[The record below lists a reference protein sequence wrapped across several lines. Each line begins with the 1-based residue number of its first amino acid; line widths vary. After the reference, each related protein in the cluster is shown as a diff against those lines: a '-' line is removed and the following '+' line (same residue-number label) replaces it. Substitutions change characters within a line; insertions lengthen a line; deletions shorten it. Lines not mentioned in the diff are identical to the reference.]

1 MFTSCC
7 SLLRQKHRYLSRL
20 SLLCVISWLGLFTD
34 TTPVSA
40 IGFGLDAP
48 PSVEQLLKTP
58 VQKPQVK
65 ANQPSERSL
74 TVPGLWW
81 ANQQFGDKMLTNWF
95 AYRRPQDRS
104 SQVRAIVRPDLW
116 SRYTY
121 LERYAFLKRFGAT
134 TSAAGY
140 HLLVLDRQNYL
151 LGSYTCDFP
160 NDVKPA
166 PLNPW
171 ERRSARLTTPAIK
184 APCSVWISP
193 VYGTEFF

>member
-1 MFTSCC
+1 MLLNRYPHAANYKSPSF
-7 SLLRQKHRYLSRL
+7 SLLIAGLVLGCLTKPSY
-20 SLLCVISWLGLFTD
+20 SLPPD
-34 TTPVSA
+34 
-40 IGFGLDAP
+40 FGLKAP
-48 PSVEQLLKTP
+48 TVVEQLLQIP

-65 ANQPSERSL
+65 DSKPSKISL

-81 ANQQFGDKMLTNWF
+81 ANQQFGDKMVVNWF
-95 AYRRPQDRS
+95 AYRRPEDRS

-151 LGSYTCDFP
+151 LGSYTCEFP
-160 NDVKPA
+160 SNVKPA
-166 PLNPW
+166 PINPW
-171 ERRSARLTTPAIK
+171 EQSLRTPVIK
-184 APCSVWISP
+184 APCTTWISP
-193 VYGTEFF
+193 VYGSELL

>member
-1 MFTSCC
+1 MGLDSSCR
-7 SLLRQKHRYLSRL
+7 SSVHKFLRL
-20 SLLCVISWLGLFTD
+20 SLLSTGIVLGLLSSPGD
-34 TTPVSA
+34 ALPA
-40 IGFGLDAP
+40 DFGLKAP
-48 PSVEQLLKTP
+48 AQVERLLQTP

-65 ANQPSERSL
+65 ADTPSDKSL

-81 ANQQFGDKMLTNWF
+81 ANQQFGDKMVQNWF
-95 AYRRPQDRS
+95 AYRRPEDSS
-104 SQVRAIVRPDLW
+104 SQVRAIIRPDLW

-134 TSAAGY
+134 SSAAGY

-151 LGSYTCDFP
+151 LGAYTCEFP
-160 NDVKPA
+160 SRVKPA

-171 ERRSARLTTPAIK
+171 EQRLAPLASPPIK

-193 VYGTEFF
+193 VYGSEFF

>member
-1 MFTSCC
+1 MFTSL
-7 SLLRQKHRYLSRL
+7 SPNRKISRL
-20 SLLCVISWLGLFTD
+20 LSLFCASTCLGLLTH
-34 TTPVSA
+34 PGKVLA
-40 IGFGLDAP
+40 AGFGLDAP
-48 PSVEQLLKTP
+48 QAVEALLKIP
-58 VQKPQVK
+58 VQKPQVN
-65 ANQPSERSL
+65 ANKPSETSL

-95 AYRRPQDRS
+95 AYRRPQDHS
-104 SQVRAIVRPDLW
+104 SQVRAVIRPDLW

-166 PLNPW
+166 LLNPW
-171 ERRSARLTTPAIK
+171 EQRSRLTSPPIK
-184 APCSVWISP
+184 ALCSVWISP

>member
-1 MFTSCC
+1 MFTSL
-7 SLLRQKHRYLSRL
+7 SPNRKISRL
-20 SLLCVISWLGLFTD
+20 LSLFCASTCLGLLTH
-34 TTPVSA
+34 PEKVLSA
-40 IGFGLDAP
+40 GFGLDAP
-48 PSVEQLLKTP
+48 KAVEALLKIP
-58 VQKPQVK
+58 VQKPQVN
-65 ANQPSERSL
+65 ANKPSETSL

-95 AYRRPQDRS
+95 AYRRPQDHS
-104 SQVRAIVRPDLW
+104 SQVRAVIRPDLW

-166 PLNPW
+166 LLNPW
-171 ERRSARLTTPAIK
+171 EQRSRLTSPPIK
-184 APCSVWISP
+184 ALCSVWISP

>member
-1 MFTSCC
+1 MS
-7 SLLRQKHRYLSRL
+7 H
-20 SLLCVISWLGLFTD
+20 LFT
-34 TTPVSA
+34 TKYKWLS
-40 IGFGLDAP
+40 FGLLSIGLVLGCLTKPSHALPPDFGLKAP
-48 PSVEQLLKTP
+48 NVVEKLLQIP

-65 ANQPSERSL
+65 DSKPSEISL

-81 ANQQFGDKMLTNWF
+81 ANQQFGDKMVVNWF
-95 AYRRPQDRS
+95 AYRRPEDRS

-151 LGSYTCDFP
+151 LGSYTCEFP
-160 NDVKPA
+160 SNVKPA
-166 PLNPW
+166 PIKPW
-171 ERRSARLTTPAIK
+171 EQSLTTSPIK
-184 APCSVWISP
+184 APCTAWISP
-193 VYGTEFF
+193 VYGSELL

>member
-1 MFTSCC
+1 MFTSRS
-7 SLLRQKHRYLSRL
+7 SLRPISRGLSFGLLGL
-20 SLLCVISWLGLFTD
+20 SACLGLLCDPRPLLASD
-34 TTPVSA
+34 
-40 IGFGLDAP
+40 FGLKAP
-48 PSVEQLLKTP
+48 DSVLELLQTP

-65 ANQPSERSL
+65 ANTPSEKSL

-95 AYRRPQDRS
+95 AYRRPEDHS
-104 SQVRAIVRPDLW
+104 SQVRAVIRPDLW

-140 HLLVLDRQNYL
+140 HLLVLDQQNYL
-151 LGSYTCDFP
+151 LGSFTCEFP
-160 NDVKPA
+160 ANVKPA
-166 PLNPW
+166 LLNPW
-171 ERRSARLTTPAIK
+171 EQRQARLTVPPIK
-184 APCSVWISP
+184 APCKVWISP

>member
-1 MFTSCC
+1 MFTSLSPSRQTYRCLSF
-7 SLLRQKHRYLSRL
+7 SLSCGITCFGVLTSPGQVLSA
-20 SLLCVISWLGLFTD
+20 D
-34 TTPVSA
+34 
-40 IGFGLDAP
+40 FGLKAP
-48 PSVEQLLKTP
+48 DPVLKLLQTP

-65 ANQPSERSL
+65 ANTPSETSL

-95 AYRRPQDRS
+95 AYRRPEDHS
-104 SQVRAIVRPDLW
+104 SQVRAVIRPDLW

-140 HLLVLDRQNYL
+140 HLLVLDQQNYL
-151 LGSYTCDFP
+151 LGSYTCEFP
-160 NDVKPA
+160 NNVKPA
-166 PLNPW
+166 LLNPW
-171 ERRSARLTTPAIK
+171 EQRRARLTSPPIK